1 MMNKAF
7 LAASISVVMALP
19 ALAEMSIEE
28 QIETRQSAY
37 QFAAWNG
44 KKIKAWALE
53 GSDEYTE
60 QEIKAV
66 ADAIAAVANSGMDEL
81 FTRDSANDKA
91 EHTYLKPNFFTETDN
106 VKKLVT
112 RFSRESIELQQV
124 AGDGDRDVVAE
135 QFNQVVDTCKSCH
148 DTYRAER

>member
-7 LAASISVVMALP
+7 LAASISVVMAMP

-60 QEIKAV
+60 QDIIA
-66 ADAIAAVANSGMDEL
+66 AANAIAAVANSGMDAL
-81 FTRDSANDKA
+81 FTRDSANDRA
-91 EHTYLKPNFFTETDN
+91 ENTYLKPNFFTETDN
-106 VKKLVT
+106 VRKLAI
-112 RFSRESIELQQV
+112 RFSQESIELQQV
-124 AGDGDRDVVAE
+124 AGDGDRDVVAK
-135 QFNQVVDTCKSCH
+135 QFNKVVDTCKSCH
-148 DTYRAER
+148 DAYRADR